1 MRIGWMTYKIGV
13 LVCMMGVAQ
22 SVEWS
27 QVWQRLDEMLEYVPF
42 GPEKT
47 DGFLR
52 EHTDYKSGSNAV
64 EQ

>member
-1 MRIGWMTYKIGV
+1 MTYKNQCISMLDGR
-13 LVCMMGVAQ
+13 CTKCRMEP
-22 SVEWS
+22 SVTKA
-27 QVWQRLDEMLEYVPF
+27 DEMLEYVPF

-47 DGFLR
+47 DGFLW